1 MRFLFLISQVQIN
14 INTQMVTSRC
24 QVFLT
29 QRICLPGVGLI
40 KRGKFGHG
48 DKCAH
53 RRMTHEGEGRD
64 EVPAVNEPRNA
75 EDCLQMPGSRG
86 LAGEAWSSI
95 TALSGQPR
103 QHPDLGLTA
112 SRTKK
117 NKLLLFM
124 PVRLWSFVVV
134 VLLVKIIIT
143 FPLTWKSTCYTP
155 HRGIQIL

>member
-1 MRFLFLISQVQIN
+1 METNVR
-14 INTQMVTSRC
+14 T
-24 QVFLT
+24 
-29 QRICLPGVGLI
+29 G
-40 KRGKFGHG
+40 
-48 DKCAH
+48 
-53 RRMTHEGEGRD
+53 RMTHEGEGRD

-117 NKLLLFM
+117 NKLLLFISHS
-124 PVRLWSFVVV
+124 VYGTSV
-134 VLLVKIIIT
+134 IEAQT
-143 FPLTWKSTCYTP
+143 D
-155 HRGIQIL
+155 

>member
-1 MRFLFLISQVQIN
+1 MAMETNVR
-14 INTQMVTSRC
+14 T
-24 QVFLT
+24 
-29 QRICLPGVGLI
+29 G
-40 KRGKFGHG
+40 
-48 DKCAH
+48 
-53 RRMTHEGEGRD
+53 RMTHEGEGRD